1 MTSGDTHS
9 KTNSLAENIE
19 IGERREFCLFR
30 FVACAQEDR
39 GPLQCSYQC
48 QVKEPFKEIN
58 IIST

>member
-1 MTSGDTHS
+1 MVILIQ

-19 IGERREFCLFR
+19 TGERRELC

-58 IIST
+58 IIYT